1 MQALC
6 QWEVQGDASVET
18 LTDFL
23 TTQEAPE
30 KARRYATTLF
40 ELYQARRDEIDRQ
53 IEEAADRW
61 DLSRISPVERNTMR
75 VAVAELAAGD
85 VPPKVVL
92 NEAIE
97 LGREFGGKD
106 SPRFI
111 NGVLDRILHVMTEGK
126 EGRL

>member
-6 QWEVQGDASVET
+6 QWEVQGDASGET
-18 LTDFL
+18 LTDFF
-23 TTQEAPE
+23 TTQEASP
-30 KARRYATTLF
+30 KARGFATTLF
-40 ELYQARRDEIDRQ
+40 EGYQARRDEIDRR
-53 IEEAADRW
+53 IEQAVDRW

-75 VAVAELAAGD
+75 VAVAELTAGD

-97 LGREFGGKD
+97 LGRAFGGKD

-111 NGVLDRILHVMTEGK
+111 NGILDRILHVMTESK
-126 EGRL
+126 EEQG